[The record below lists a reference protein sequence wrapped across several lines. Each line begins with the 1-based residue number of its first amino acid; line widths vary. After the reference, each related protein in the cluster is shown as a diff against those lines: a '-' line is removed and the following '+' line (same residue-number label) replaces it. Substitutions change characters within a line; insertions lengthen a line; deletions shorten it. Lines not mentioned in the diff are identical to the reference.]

1 MEQAKYSSATIRYNE
16 NLFSIEYF
24 KTYPNEVER
33 GNPYNTTF
41 SIRVV
46 SGAFCGYASCEY
58 DIKEFSRF
66 VNEMEEIYSFK
77 RSKAELNDI
86 CYGSKVVFE
95 ADKIGHLEISGE
107 IFGEAA
113 EQSLVFRFKADQT
126 CLKDF
131 IQTIKMYIE

>member
-1 MEQAKYSSATIRYNE
+1 MEQAKYPSATIRYNE
-16 NLFSIEYF
+16 NLFAIEYF
-24 KTYPNEVER
+24 KTYLNEAER

-86 CYGSKVVFE
+86 CYGSKV
-95 ADKIGHLEISGE
+95 
-107 IFGEAA
+107 IFCFCTVRCYIN
-113 EQSLVFRFKADQT
+113 LCFKVVY
-126 CLKDF
+126 KF
-131 IQTIKMYIE
+131 IVVVVV